1 MCEFFKIF
9 DVVIEGSL
17 LGSNDHCYVLL
28 NVPDHFWVKSLLC
41 SYTFLSD
48 QNSSLHQ
55 ICQSFC
61 VPQIIRSL
69 TGSSGALCS
78 DGSRTRR
85 MIRPYTGSSGPGRPL
100 IYRPA
105 PAPAPLSLFFLSS
118 TAAAS
123 CFFHSMRG
131 DLAIWPWV
139 FAAGGL
145 FGFPSLRRLRSPP
158 SLLWNFLI
166 CAANSKVT
174 HSKLPSLDLS
184 M

>member
-1 MCEFFKIF
+1 MLWSLDHSLAQMIIVMYCWMCLIIF
-9 DVVIEGSL
+9 ESRVF
-17 LGSNDHCYVLL
+17 YVHT
-28 NVPDHFWVKSLLC
+28 PSYRIKTHHFIKSVKV
-41 SYTFLSD
+41 FV
-48 QNSSLHQ
+48 
-55 ICQSFC
+55 F
-61 VPQIIRSL
+61 PR
-69 TGSSGALCS
+69 
-78 DGSRTRR
+78 
-85 MIRPYTGSSGPGRPL
+85 SSGPWPDHPEPCAQTALELARWSGPTLDHPDLGVRLYIGPRL
-100 IYRPA
+100 RLP
-105 PAPAPLSLFFLSS
+105 PSLFFLSS
-118 TAAAS
+118 TATAS
-123 CFFHSMRG
+123 CFFHSARG